1 MMSCIFEGQL
11 KHRRYTPVEHEFEYR
26 LFMLYLDLAELDEV
40 FRGRWLW
47 SVKRRAL
54 ARFRRSDHLGDPN
67 QPLEHSV
74 RDLVEERTG
83 RRPTGPIRL
92 LTQLSYLGYGFSPV
106 CFYYCFDAADETV
119 ETIVTEV
126 NNTPWGEQY
135 CYVLSDQA
143 TTSDNKLKRFELRK
157 EFHVSPF
164 MDMDVDYEWKFTD
177 PAERVHVHMENL
189 KNGDKFFEATMRLE
203 RSDISGPA
211 LARLLVVYPLI
222 TMRVVIGIYWQSF
235 RLWLKRCP
243 VHDHPK
249 NDTLMEAKQ

>member
-1 MMSCIFEGQL
+1 MMSSIFEGRL

-40 FRGRWLW
+40 FRGRWFW
-47 SVKRRAL
+47 SVKRPAL
-54 ARFRRSDHLGDPN
+54 ARFRRSDHLGDPE
-67 QPLEHSV
+67 QPLDHSV
-74 RDLVEERTG
+74 RDLVEGRTG

-106 CFYYCFDAADETV
+106 CFYYCFDPSGEHV

-135 CYVLSDQA
+135 CYVLSDRA
-143 TTSDNKLKRFELRK
+143 AADDSKLRKFELRK
-157 EFHVSPF
+157 AFHVSPF
-164 MDMDVDYEWKFTD
+164 MDMDVDYEWQFTD
-177 PAERVHVHMENL
+177 PAKRVHVHMENL
-189 KNGDKFFEATMRLE
+189 KDGEKFFAATMRLE
-203 RSDISGPA
+203 RSEISGPA

-222 TMRVVIGIYWQSF
+222 TMRIVVGIYWQAF

-243 VHDHPK
+243 IHDHPN
-249 NDTLMEAKQ
+249 NDNLMEAKQ

>member
-1 MMSCIFEGQL
+1 MMSCIFEGRL
-11 KHRRYTPVEHEFEYR
+11 KHLRYTPVEHEFEYR
-26 LFMLYLDLAELDEV
+26 LFMLYLDLAEIDNV
-40 FRGRWLW
+40 FDGRWFW
-47 SVKRRAL
+47 SVKRPTL
-54 ARFRRSDHLGDPN
+54 ARFRRSDHLGDPK
-67 QPLEHSV
+67 QPLDLSV

-92 LTQLSYLGYGFSPV
+92 LTQLSYVGYGFSPV
-106 CFYYCFDAADETV
+106 CFYYCFDAAGETV
-119 ETIVTEV
+119 ETIITEV

-135 CYVLSDQA
+135 CYVLSDRA
-143 TTSDNKLKRFELRK
+143 ATSDNKLKRFELRK

-177 PAERVHVHMENL
+177 PAERVHIHMENL
-189 KNGDKFFEATMRLE
+189 KGGDKFFEATMRLE
-203 RSDISGPA
+203 RSEISGPA

-222 TMRVVIGIYWQSF
+222 TMRVVIGIYWQAF

-243 VHDHPK
+243 VHDHPE

>member
-26 LFMLYLDLAELDEV
+26 LFMLYLDLAEIDEV

-222 TMRVVIGIYWQSF
+222 TMRVVIGIYWQAF

>member
-1 MMSCIFEGQL
+1 MMSCIFEGRL

-26 LFMLYLDLAELDEV
+26 LFMLYLDLAELEDV

-47 SVKRRAL
+47 SVKRPAL

-67 QPLEHSV
+67 QPLDDSV
-74 RDLVEERTG
+74 RDLVEDRTG
-83 RRPTGPIRL
+83 RRPSGPIRL
-92 LTQLSYLGYGFSPV
+92 LTQLSYFGYGFSPV
-106 CFYYCFDAADETV
+106 CFYYCFDHSGERV

-143 TTSDNKLKRFELRK
+143 TTSENKLKHFELRK
-157 EFHVSPF
+157 DFHVSPF
-164 MDMDVDYEWKFTD
+164 MDMNVDYEWKFTE
-177 PAERVHVHMENL
+177 PAERVHVHMENV
-189 KNGDKFFEATMRLE
+189 KNGDKFFEAAMRLE
-203 RSDISGPA
+203 RSEISGLS
-211 LARLLVVYPLI
+211 LARLLAVYPLI
-222 TMRVVIGIYWQSF
+222 TMRIVLGIYWQAF

>member
-222 TMRVVIGIYWQSF
+222 TMRVVIGIYWQAF

>member
-26 LFMLYLDLAELDEV
+26 LFMLYLDLAEIDEV

-47 SVKRRAL
+47 SIKRRAL

-222 TMRVVIGIYWQSF
+222 TMRVVIGIYWQAF